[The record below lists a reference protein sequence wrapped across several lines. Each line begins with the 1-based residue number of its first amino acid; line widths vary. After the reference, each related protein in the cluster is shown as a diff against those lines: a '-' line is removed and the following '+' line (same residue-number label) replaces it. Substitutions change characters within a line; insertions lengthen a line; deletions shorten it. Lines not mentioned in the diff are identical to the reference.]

1 MSGGRLLR
9 PQTCFDCTAKNP
21 TWASV
26 TFGTQM
32 CLDCSGIHRRL
43 GVHVSFC
50 RSVLMDKWTYRRAA
64 RSLYPSPV
72 PVRHLRTA
80 SAVARR
86 SGGSLARA
94 LPAGKSTAPP
104 SAATRA
110 RASTGRGASLPD
122 RTAADRTVLAA
133 APCQRR
139 RSRLVLPDATACMAH
154 HHHARPTTK
163 HEKHHP
169 LPLPRLSPSPPA
181 LLPPLPCTP
190 TPTAALVRLPLR
202 PSQVRRRPVP
212 KDRVKVLVQ
221 HGAAVQAPPL
231 RAGTPR
237 PPPPTR
243 PRHVRDMATL

>member
-1 MSGGRLLR
+1 
-9 PQTCFDCTAKNP
+9 
-21 TWASV
+21 
-26 TFGTQM
+26 M

-163 HEKHHP
+163 HETHHP
-169 LPLPRLSPSPPA
+169 LPLPRLSPRPPA
-181 LLPPLPCTP
+181 WLPPLPCTP
-190 TPTAALVRLPLR
+190 TPTAAPPPLA
-202 PSQVRRRPVP
+202 
-212 KDRVKVLVQ
+212 
-221 HGAAVQAPPL
+221 GAASTRTKRSSQSTRPTRRSSTSAAPQSRNP
-231 RAGTPR
+231 ATSSTDAST
-237 PPPPTR
+237 TR
-243 PRHVRDMATL
+243 PRHGHL